1 MLRVG
6 RGPLVVSTSIALL
19 VGATPTAWAAPPQ
32 SGQKDFEKPT
42 ATGAASQDGIAAE
55 SATATIETDGATT
68 AGVPFRHVTEAPV
81 PRRCWYGPGWTG
93 QQYYEFWKDGGV
105 GRSGMTGDA
114 YAAQGLL
121 YDGFQEHALDNEGRW
136 YEPQCAL
143 HVPGDERLAY
153 LTSHPAVYV
162 APGEPAP
169 AVQESVDPRVLA
181 QIAAEHMQLPV
192 GTIRWNPSV
201 QGSGATVV
209 NLDTFVWVEDA
220 TTSVQVTASVPG
232 VWSRVEARMAS
243 MALSA
248 PNARDVTCPDAGTPY
263 VAGMTGSSC
272 AIVFERSSAN
282 QPVKSGQQYPTVT
295 LTATA
300 RWEATWTSSLD
311 PTPQALEVQT
321 RTVTAEVPVGEVQT
335 IVTR

>member
-6 RGPLVVSTSIALL
+6 RGLLVVSTSIALL

-32 SGQKDFEKPT
+32 SGQKDFEKPA

-192 GTIRWNPSV
+192 GTI
-201 QGSGATVV
+201 
-209 NLDTFVWVEDA
+209 
-220 TTSVQVTASVPG
+220 
-232 VWSRVEARMAS
+232 
-243 MALSA
+243 
-248 PNARDVTCPDAGTPY
+248 
-263 VAGMTGSSC
+263 
-272 AIVFERSSAN
+272 
-282 QPVKSGQQYPTVT
+282 
-295 LTATA
+295 
-300 RWEATWTSSLD
+300 
-311 PTPQALEVQT
+311 
-321 RTVTAEVPVGEVQT
+321 
-335 IVTR
+335 